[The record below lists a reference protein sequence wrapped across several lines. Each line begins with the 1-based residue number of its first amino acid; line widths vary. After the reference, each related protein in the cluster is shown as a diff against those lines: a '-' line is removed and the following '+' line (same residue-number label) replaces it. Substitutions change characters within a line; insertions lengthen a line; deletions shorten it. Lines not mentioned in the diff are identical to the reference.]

1 MAAALGV
8 LGSSSTWTSRLTGY
22 EVAAAPD
29 TFCIDT
35 CGLEIAVGTVAGFR
49 YEITSF
55 LDGEPWATIEVEH
68 AARLGLGPRWRQTV
82 DEPEFAIRLTGR
94 PTMHMTFGTVSEDRS
109 PTATMGLVELNA
121 ARMVN
126 LIPAVVA
133 AGPGAKS
140 FAELP
145 IVTSLTRTRTG
156 GVQAG

>member
-1 MAAALGV
+1 
-8 LGSSSTWTSRLTGY
+8 
-22 EVAAAPD
+22 
-29 TFCIDT
+29 
-35 CGLEIAVGTVAGFR
+35 
-49 YEITSF
+49 
-55 LDGEPWATIEVEH
+55 
-68 AARLGLGPRWRQTV
+68 V